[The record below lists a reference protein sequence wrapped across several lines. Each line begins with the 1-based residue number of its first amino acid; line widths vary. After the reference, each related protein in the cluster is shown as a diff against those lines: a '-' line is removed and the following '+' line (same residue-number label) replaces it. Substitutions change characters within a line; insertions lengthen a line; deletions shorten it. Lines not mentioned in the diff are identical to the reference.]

1 MSSLDQYL
9 YDSLTWPEIN
19 EAVKAKK
26 VILLPIGSTE
36 QHGHHLPLDVD
47 NFLARSVCL
56 ETAKQAPREIL
67 VMPTIPYGYNYSD
80 IQYVSEGVPLQSGI
94 VEYWL

>member
-1 MSSLDQYL
+1 MPANLNTEKNMSSLDQYL

-36 QHGHHLPLDVD
+36 
-47 NFLARSVCL
+47 
-56 ETAKQAPREIL
+56 
-67 VMPTIPYGYNYSD
+67 
-80 IQYVSEGVPLQSGI
+80 
-94 VEYWL
+94 